1 MSIDPEYEREYSPSA
16 WSKRYGNMEV
26 QSKFLQLAH
35 KVTSE
40 MRKKIPC
47 QLDIPY
53 GSSDRMK
60 YDIYGTDLPNG
71 TPVFV
76 FIHGGYW
83 QECSKE
89 FAGFGISALVAEG
102 IKVINV
108 GYDLCPTVKL
118 SDVVTQIK
126 IVTEEI
132 LKLCKKN
139 GAKCVW
145 LGGHSAGAHLAASL
159 LHDLEWRTLM
169 TERNLFQSLK
179 GLVLIG
185 GIYTLRPLL
194 KTSYNGPLQL
204 TEDEIQKFSFNDVDT
219 RKLPPVEGIK
229 VIVAVGECDAPKFIE
244 ESRHYTQQLLNFVD
258 RVEYILLRNNIDH
271 FDIVENLPDPRFLLT
286 KSIID
291 NIKQ

>member
-1 MSIDPEYEREYSPSA
+1 MPIDPEYEREYSPSA

-26 QSKFLQLAH
+26 QVKFLQLAH

-40 MRKKIPC
+40 IRKKIPC

-53 GSSDRMK
+53 GSSDRTK
-60 YDIYGTDLPNG
+60 YDIYGTDLPNDA
-71 TPVFV
+71 PVFV

-108 GYDLCPTVKL
+108 GYDLCPSVKL
-118 SDVVTQIK
+118 SDIVAQIK

-139 GAKCVW
+139 GAKSVW
-145 LGGHSAGAHLAASL
+145 IGGHSAGAHLAASL
-159 LHDLEWRTLM
+159 LHDVEWRALM
-169 TERNLFQSLK
+169 SERNLFQSLK

-194 KTSYNGPLQL
+194 KTSFNGPLQL
-204 TEDEIQKFSFNDVDT
+204 TEEEIEKFSFNEVDVT
-219 RKLPPVEGIK
+219 KLPPVEGLKI
-229 VIVAVGECDAPKFIE
+229 IVAVGECDAPKFIE
-244 ESRHYTQQLLNFVD
+244 ESRRYTQQLLKFVD
-258 RVEYILLRNNIDH
+258 RVEYILLRSNVDH
-271 FDIVENLPDPRFLLT
+271 FDIVENLPDPHFLLT
-286 KSIID
+286 KSIIQ
-291 NIKQ
+291 NIQQ